1 MTEPTDMNEGPRG
14 LAPVTI
20 EQEMRRSYLDYAMSV
35 IVSRA
40 LPDARDGLK
49 PVHRRILYAMA
60 ESGNTPDKPYR
71 KSARMVGD
79 VMGKYHPHGD
89 SAIYDA
95 AVRMAQN
102 FSMRVR
108 LIDGQGNFGSVDGD
122 PPAAMRYT
130 EARLAPAAMALLTD
144 IDKDTVDF
152 QPTYDESDHEPR
164 VLPAAYPNL
173 LVNGGNGI
181 AVGMATNIPPHNP
194 TEIID
199 ATLHLLEHPEATLDE
214 LMKIVPGPD
223 FPTGAMILG
232 RSGIRNAFET
242 GRGSIV
248 IRARAAIE
256 EIRKD
261 RMAIV
266 VSELPYQVNKATLL
280 ERIAQLVRDKEV
292 EGISDLRDESD
303 RDGMRMVI
311 ELKRDATPEVVLNQL
326 YRFTQLQ
333 TGFSINML
341 ALDGGRPRQLGLRDA
356 LDCFIIFR
364 EEVILRRARFDLNK
378 ARDRAHILVGLGIA
392 VANIDA
398 VIALIRAAPD
408 AAAARVA
415 LMARDWPAGD
425 VLPLL
430 ALIDDHGNQVTDAG
444 TVRLTDAQARGI
456 LELRLQRLT
465 GLERDKIQAEL
476 REVGEKIGYLL
487 AIISSRP
494 RRLEVMR
501 EELLVVRGQIASPRM
516 TSIEDNIADQDDESL
531 IEPGQMVV
539 TMTRDGFIKR
549 TPLEAFRAQNRGG
562 RGRAAASMR
571 GDDVITRSFNAHTHQ
586 FVLFF
591 SQGGKVFREKVWRLP
606 ESAPAAKGRAIVNI
620 LPELEGDPVTT
631 VLPLPQDESLW
642 TDLHLVF
649 ATASGNVRRNRLA
662 DFRNVRSSGLIAM
675 KLDEGDHLVGVATCR
690 EGDDVFLATRLGR
703 CIRFQITDETV
714 RVFAGRDSNGVRGIR
729 LGGGDRVIS
738 LSVLRHVEAS
748 VEERAAYLKYAAAQ
762 RRNGEEAEAETIEPD
777 EVAADIVL
785 APERIRALAE
795 AEEMLLTVTSGGF
808 GKRSSAY
815 EYRVTGRGGQG
826 IANIAL
832 SARNG
837 GAVVASFSVRDGD
850 DVMLV
855 TDQGKLI
862 RAPIDQIRITGRQA
876 MGVTLVRVEKDE
888 HVTSVFPVLDD
899 REDEAE
905 PEHG

>member
-95 AVRMAQN
+95 AVRMAQS

-130 EARLAPAAMALLTD
+130 EARLAHAAMALLTD

-152 QPTYDESDHEPR
+152 QPTYDESDHEPH

-199 ATLHLLEHPEATLDE
+199 ATLHLLEHPEATLDD

-232 RSGIRNAFET
+232 RSGIRSAFET

-266 VSELPYQVNKATLL
+266 VSELPYQVNKSTLL

-356 LDCFIIFR
+356 LDCFVTFR
-364 EEVILRRARFDLNK
+364 EDVILRRARFDLNK

-408 AAAARVA
+408 AAAARIA

-425 VLPLL
+425 VLALL
-430 ALIDDHGNQVTDAG
+430 ALIDDHGNQVTEAG
-444 TVRLTDAQARGI
+444 TVRLTEAQARGI

-476 REVGEKIGYLL
+476 REVGEKIGFLL
-487 AIISSRP
+487 EIIGSRP

-501 EELLVVRGQIASPRM
+501 EELLTVRELIASPRM

-714 RVFAGRDSNGVRGIR
+714 RVFAGRDSNGVRGIK
-729 LGGGDRVIS
+729 LGSGDRVIS
-738 LSVLRHVEAS
+738 LSVLRHVDAS
-748 VEERAAYLKYAAAQ
+748 VEERAAYLKFASAQ
-762 RRNGEEAEAETIEPD
+762 RRNGEEVEAEAIETD

-785 APERIRALAE
+785 APERIATLAE

-808 GKRSSAY
+808 GKRSSAF